1 MDRLAAQFRGTQD
14 QIEDVAARIGEVQA
28 GDALARRLATVPGV
42 GAISSRAF
50 AVTTPDVSAFRRG
63 RDYAALFDLTPRSHS
78 SGGKERLGR
87 ISKVGNFQLCRLL
100 YPGAMAGS
108 RPLICH
114 ASRLIKAAWRVAG
127 T

>member
-1 MDRLAAQFRGTQD
+1 M
-14 QIEDVAARIGEVQA
+14 
-28 GDALARRLATVPGV
+28 
-42 GAISSRAF
+42 
-50 AVTTPDVSAFRRG
+50 TTPDVSAFRRG

-127 T
+127 TQGATLGGHRLRARSKTRLTFCEIVTSK